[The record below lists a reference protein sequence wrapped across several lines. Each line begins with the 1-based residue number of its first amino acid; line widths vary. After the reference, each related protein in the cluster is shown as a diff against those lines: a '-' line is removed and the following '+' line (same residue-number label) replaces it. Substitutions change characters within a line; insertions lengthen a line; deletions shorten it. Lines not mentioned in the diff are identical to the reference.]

1 MKCEKYYK
9 DLNIIRL
16 LALVAVLLYHF
27 NILKGGYLAVCTFLV
42 LTSYLAV
49 ITNLKKEKFSILE
62 YYKKLIF
69 KTYLPMVIVVFL
81 TILVV
86 SFLPDVLWLNLKP
99 EVNSILLGYNNF
111 WQLSANLDYFARH
124 INSPFM
130 HLWYMAILIQ
140 FDIIF
145 PFIYLFFKKLGD
157 KIHKIVPIILTL
169 GTSILSMIYFIKV
182 SHTEDIMISYYDT
195 FTRMFSLWFGLFLG
209 FLHGYYKP
217 LVLKSFKEKPFNK
230 IMVGLYF
237 LLLIV
242 FFVLGKETT
251 KYYAILMVLVTLIS
265 LRLIDYAII
274 NAKAEMNIFDK
285 IIKSVTGIS
294 YEIYLL
300 QYPIIFIFQY
310 VKMNEAL
317 KIFIIFVMVII
328 LAYIL
333 KFALSIKKG
342 RSFPL
347 TRIIIL
353 IPIVFLTLCGVYR
366 YITTEDHTKEMQKL
380 EELLVEN
387 EKEVI
392 ARQKE
397 YASKIQEENNNWE
410 SVLQELKDGEKEL
423 DGVVKNLSVVGV
435 GDSVMLGAVDNLY
448 NTFVNGYFDAKISRT
463 AWSLNGIL
471 QDLKDNNLLGEVVV
485 LNLGANGDCSWSCK
499 QEIMETIGER
509 EVFWVNTTNL
519 MDVNATL
526 VEFAKEYNNLH
537 VIDWYKLSRGH
548 EDYFY
553 ADKIHLTPS
562 GRVAYTEAIYNEIYN
577 LYLNK
582 YKEETSEIIKNH
594 EEEVNKKLTFM
605 GGDDLLN
612 LFTYMENSFGEAKYL
627 VNKDYNFRLIKEE
640 LEKGIKDNTLTNK
653 IVLMFD
659 RELNISK
666 IEYQELIT
674 ICKDKDL
681 YIVNLNNTD
690 LEELE
695 SGNVKIIDFY
705 QELKNN
711 DKYLMI
717 DKVHLSKEG
726 NEALNKLLEEKIME
740 NEEESLEE

>member
-1 MKCEKYYK
+1 
-9 DLNIIRL
+9 
-16 LALVAVLLYHF
+16 
-27 NILKGGYLAVCTFLV
+27 
-42 LTSYLAV
+42 
-49 ITNLKKEKFSILE
+49 
-62 YYKKLIF
+62 
-69 KTYLPMVIVVFL
+69 
-81 TILVV
+81 
-86 SFLPDVLWLNLKP
+86 
-99 EVNSILLGYNNF
+99 
-111 WQLSANLDYFARH
+111 
-124 INSPFM
+124 
-130 HLWYMAILIQ
+130 
-140 FDIIF
+140 
-145 PFIYLFFKKLGD
+145 
-157 KIHKIVPIILTL
+157 
-169 GTSILSMIYFIKV
+169 
-182 SHTEDIMISYYDT
+182 
-195 FTRMFSLWFGLFLG
+195 
-209 FLHGYYKP
+209 
-217 LVLKSFKEKPFNK
+217 
-230 IMVGLYF
+230 
-237 LLLIV
+237 
-242 FFVLGKETT
+242 
-251 KYYAILMVLVTLIS
+251 
-265 LRLIDYAII
+265 
-274 NAKAEMNIFDK
+274 
-285 IIKSVTGIS
+285 
-294 YEIYLL
+294 
-300 QYPIIFIFQY
+300 
-310 VKMNEAL
+310 
-317 KIFIIFVMVII
+317 
-328 LAYIL
+328 
-333 KFALSIKKG
+333 
-342 RSFPL
+342 
-347 TRIIIL
+347 
-353 IPIVFLTLCGVYR
+353 
-366 YITTEDHTKEMQKL
+366 
-380 EELLVEN
+380 
-387 EKEVI
+387 
-392 ARQKE
+392 
-397 YASKIQEENNNWE
+397 
-410 SVLQELKDGEKEL
+410 
-423 DGVVKNLSVVGV
+423 
-435 GDSVMLGAVDNLY
+435 
-448 NTFVNGYFDAKISRT
+448 
-463 AWSLNGIL
+463 
-471 QDLKDNNLLGEVVV
+471 
-485 LNLGANGDCSWSCK
+485 
-499 QEIMETIGER
+499 METIGER